1 MIFKLLANKLFDD
14 CHVEAYSYWVKKR
27 VLVFEYGINGKIKL
41 GIESLDEQGALIDF
55 TVGQCLF
62 KAQCNVSLDALIIY
76 FRKTIRQPVAVL
88 IYAKKDLE
96 DLNLERFKNDIE
108 CIKQLSL
115 NLTIKLI
122 VATQMPKD
130 WVINSMKDLGYELF
144 VDEYDKYIGREVE
157 EFIKN

>member
-1 MIFKLLANKLFDD
+1 MIFQLLANNFFED

-62 KAQCNVSLDALIIY
+62 KAQCNLSLDALIFY
-76 FRKTIRQPVAVL
+76 YRKSLRRPVVVL
-88 IYAKKDLE
+88 IYAKKELE
-96 DLNLERFKNDIE
+96 NLNLDGLKTDIE
-108 CIKQLSL
+108 CIRRLSQD
-115 NLTIKLI
+115 LTIKLI
-122 VATQMPKD
+122 IAIQTPKEQ
-130 WVINSMKDLGYELF
+130 VINLMKNLGYAVF

-157 EFIKN
+157 DFIKN